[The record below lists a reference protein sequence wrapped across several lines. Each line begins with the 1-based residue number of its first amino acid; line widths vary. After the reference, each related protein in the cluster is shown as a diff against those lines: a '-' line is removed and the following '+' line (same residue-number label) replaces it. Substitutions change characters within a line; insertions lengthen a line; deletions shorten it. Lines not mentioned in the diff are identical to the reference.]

1 MRLNIFFSKY
11 FLKYLKLSSSNRSG
25 KINLV
30 KKTKVVQNLIL
41 HLLGSSKYFS
51 IVKYFFYSNFNIL
64 KAFFSKRTTSL
75 SQRTMRSVWHWFR
88 AQFATDLMSCQIFY
102 YFLCLRTVWWVMR
115 FESVR
120 LNFERLIRTTKI
132 ILTLENSHTPKSTCL
147 KFDAAMW
154 KWQAT
159 FINYYENKKLAEQ
172 K

>member
-1 MRLNIFFSKY
+1 MSKY
-11 FLKYLKLSSSNRSG
+11 FLKSLKLSSSNGSG

-75 SQRTMRSVWHWFR
+75 SQWTMRSVWHWFR

-102 YFLCLRTVWWVMR
+102 YFLCLRTVCGR
-115 FESVR
+115 SVF
-120 LNFERLIRTTKI
+120 LNFYFTNRVVTKMSDLKMSI
-132 ILTLENSHTPKSTCL
+132 FRKSDD
-147 KFDAAMW
+147 FM
-154 KWQAT
+154 
-159 FINYYENKKLAEQ
+159 I
-172 K
+172 

>member
-1 MRLNIFFSKY
+1 M
-11 FLKYLKLSSSNRSG
+11 
-25 KINLV
+25 V

-102 YFLCLRTVWWVMR
+102 YFLCLRTVCTGCPKKMWFKLI
-115 FESVR
+115 FE
-120 LNFERLIRTTKI
+120 F
-132 ILTLENSHTPKSTCL
+132 LTLGRVFLGVKNNSKN
-147 KFDAAMW
+147 FG
-154 KWQAT
+154 
-159 FINYYENKKLAEQ
+159 NKKIKCCIA
-172 K
+172 KFSVN

>member
-1 MRLNIFFSKY
+1 MSKY
-11 FLKYLKLSSSNRSG
+11 FLKSLKLSSSNGSG
-25 KINLV
+25 KINLM

-102 YFLCLRTVWWVMR
+102 YFLCLGTVCSGMTFQR
-115 FESVR
+115 SSR
-120 LNFERLIRTTKI
+120 IGTQLILFKI
-132 ILTLENSHTPKSTCL
+132 
-147 KFDAAMW
+147 
-154 KWQAT
+154 
-159 FINYYENKKLAEQ
+159 
-172 K
+172 